1 MMRATM
7 ALPATVE
14 TEAARRALGDVVPRL
29 VALVRSIRD
38 PQAPALGEWNA
49 ADVAMH
55 LAHVW
60 EVLPSLVAGEREPF
74 LGGVEELAGLTTS
87 LVRGEEGRDLEEIAA
102 RIERGAAAY
111 LATPIPEETARPW
124 MVRGSA
130 LPPSSFACHMLNE
143 SLVHGFDVARSQG
156 LPWRIDPAY
165 AGMAIL
171 GFLFPA
177 LSVVDPRFPVR
188 QEKAAGVHASF
199 DIRVRGAGSVHMLL
213 QDGALTITPP
223 GPRRVDC
230 HLSGEATTLFLLIWG
245 RTGQWR
251 GVLTGRL
258 LSWGRRPWLAARL
271 PSMLRNP

>member
-1 MMRATM
+1 MMPATM
-7 ALPATVE
+7 PLPSTVQ
-14 TEAARRALGDVVPRL
+14 TEAARRALGEVVPRL
-29 VALVRSIRD
+29 AALVRSIRD

-60 EVLPSLVAGEREPF
+60 EVLPSLAAGERESF
-74 LGGVEELAGLTTS
+74 LGGPEELAGLTTS
-87 LVRGEEGRDLEEIAA
+87 LVAGEQGRDLEEIAA

-111 LATPIPEETARPW
+111 LATPIPEETTRPW
-124 MVRGSA
+124 IVRGTA
-130 LPPSSFACHMLNE
+130 LPASSFACHMLNE
-143 SLVHGFDVARSQG
+143 SLVHGFDIARSQR

-188 QEKAAGVHASF
+188 QEQAAGVRACF
-199 DIRVRGAGSVHMLL
+199 DIRVRGAGSVYMVLH
-213 QDGALTITPP
+213 DGELSVESPSS
-223 GPRRVDC
+223 RRVDC

-245 RTGQWR
+245 RTGQWP
-251 GVLTGRL
+251 GALTGRL
-258 LSWGRRPWLAARL
+258 LAWGRRPWLAARL
-271 PSMLRNP
+271 PAMLRNP